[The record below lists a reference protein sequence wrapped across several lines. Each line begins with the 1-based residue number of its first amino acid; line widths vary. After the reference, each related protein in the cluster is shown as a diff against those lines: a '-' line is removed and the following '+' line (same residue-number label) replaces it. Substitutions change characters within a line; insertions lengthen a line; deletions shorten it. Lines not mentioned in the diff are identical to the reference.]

1 MSTSFSRR
9 QFMSNASKL
18 GLASVSL
25 GGATAFLQACGGD
38 DDDSGGS
45 SSGGTASHV
54 TIRQTGWAGQYD
66 PIWVTPLQRDEN
78 VTIAFKGA
86 VNMPALSQLLINAPK
101 ATYDVVG
108 TYAISETGTLVD
120 HELLSPLSESDFPV
134 SEMVPIARPSDSP
147 RRQSI
152 YNDELYYID
161 ARLDYEGLVHNTEH
175 VDPAELESKG
185 YSVLL
190 DPKYKGKIAVWD
202 SYQQGMAM
210 MAVILGYEYP
220 WKLTNAQFDKLRK
233 ALIDFRKQVF
243 LVSGFAD
250 ALSAFSNGTAWMVGN
265 FMGDAGGSVLRKSGL
280 PASVHYDPSGTLVSH
295 EGYSVMATSK
305 ERERAHEVVKWFYEP
320 KNMAALVQQKAYF
333 SSPVLPSAY
342 ELLPQ
347 AVKDSS
353 FLKLV
358 GNDYEPKAGR
368 FENIIDWIDP
378 IEPKTEVWLQAW
390 ADFKSA

>member
-1 MSTSFSRR
+1 
-9 QFMSNASKL
+9 MSNASKL

-25 GGATAFLQACGGD
+25 GGAGAFLQACGGD
-38 DDDSGGS
+38 DDGSGGS
-45 SSGGTASHV
+45 GNV
-54 TIRQTGWAGQYD
+54 TISQTGWAGQYD
-66 PIWVTPLQRDEN
+66 PIWVTPLEQDEN

-86 VNMPALSQLLINAPK
+86 VNMPALSQLLINAP
-101 ATYDVVG
+101 AGTYDVAG

-120 HELLSPLSESDFPV
+120 NELLSPLSESDFPV
-134 SEMVPIARPSDSP
+134 SEMVPIARPTDDP

-152 YNDELYYID
+152 YNGKLYYVD
-161 ARLDYEGLVHNTEH
+161 ARLDYEGLVHNTEN
-175 VDPAELESKG
+175 VDSSELESSG

-220 WKLTNAQFDKLRK
+220 WKLTKAQFDNLRRH
-233 ALIDFRKQVF
+233 LIDFRKQVF

-280 PASVHYDPSGTLVSH
+280 PASVYYDASGTLVSH
-295 EGYSVMATSK
+295 EGYSVLSASK
-305 ERERAHEVVKWFYEP
+305 ELERANDVVKWFFEP
-320 KNMAALVQQKAYF
+320 ENMALLVQQKAYF
-333 SSPVLPSAY
+333 SSPALPAAY
-342 ELLPQ
+342 DLLPQ
-347 AVKDSS
+347 DVKDSS

-358 GNDYEPKAGR
+358 GNDYEPKVGQ
-368 FENIIDWIDP
+368 FDNIIDWIDP

-390 ADFKSA
+390 EDFKSA